1 MYDTSANFLNVHEW
15 AYGLTEV
22 AHILSL
28 AVGIGLI
35 ALVDLRLLGM
45 GLSGSSPARLARATT
60 LVSLVGLIIAV
71 TSGLMILS
79 TDPIRYIAHPTM
91 RLKLVLVP
99 IALAFNYTIRARIV
113 RGGYLPAVG
122 RSVAV
127 VSLMLWVSIVFSGI
141 FYAFT

>member
-35 ALVDLRLLGM
+35 VLVDLRLLGV
-45 GLSGSSPARLARATT
+45 GLSRATPERLARATALGT
-60 LVSLVGLIIAV
+60 LVGLIVAV

-79 TDPIRYIAHPTM
+79 TDPVRYATHPTM
-91 RLKLVLVP
+91 RLKLVLLLA
-99 IALAFNYTIRARIV
+99 ALAFNYTVRARV
-113 RGGYLPAVG
+113 LRAGRVSMAS
-122 RSVAV
+122 RSVAAA
-127 VSLMLWVSIVFSGI
+127 SLALWVSIVFSGI